1 MAYLRAAAL
10 VMAEIEREFEGS
22 AEGSSSGHTGMRG
35 FRGRPIGPG
44 GGFVRAGGA
53 PMGAPTSFA
62 PPRGP
67 AAMGYGRVSLDVTD
81 QVNWA
86 DISQPKPMP
95 VRAPSPPP
103 PPSGPKPRGKRA
115 MDSFLEEIKQYAS
128 FKSSPSPPLY

>member
-1 MAYLRAAAL
+1 MKRKSTLQPYLESAPFTDMAYLRAAAL

-22 AEGSSSGHTGMRG
+22 AEGSSSSHMGMRG

-67 AAMGYGRVSLDVTD
+67 AAMGYGRVGSIVM
-81 QVNWA
+81 
-86 DISQPKPMP
+86 SK
-95 VRAPSPPP
+95 
-103 PPSGPKPRGKRA
+103 
-115 MDSFLEEIKQYAS
+115 
-128 FKSSPSPPLY
+128 